1 MDKKTITKPNY
12 DSAIVGTSGK
22 SKLYQTSRV
31 IDVFNL
37 THDVI
42 NDVFTNVLISYGKT
56 VTDKEINIAQQS
68 YDEELL
74 NIEKRKALEIE
85 RYNQLSLIHSYK
97 ESLIDIRDCVIN
109 TNNGKAFLLPE
120 NHKLV
125 GRYHSQS
132 DVLTNAEQ
140 AFTDMIKAHC
150 LPYDSFVLEP
160 VSRLNV
166 ERLIEPED
174 LELDLEE

>member
-1 MDKKTITKPNY
+1 MEQITKPNY
-12 DSAIVGTSGK
+12 DSAIVGTAGK

-37 THDVI
+37 THDVVGDAFS
-42 NDVFTNVLISYGKT
+42 NCLMKFGKT
-56 VTDKEINIAQQS
+56 VTDKEINIAQQA
-68 YDEELL
+68 YDNLL
-74 NIEKRKALEIE
+74 VEIEKKKQADYDRFLV
-85 RYNQLSLIHSYK
+85 LDLIHSYK
-97 ESLIDIRDCVIN
+97 ISLIDIRDCVIN

-132 DVLTNAEQ
+132 DVLSSVNDQ